1 MSAEETKHQ
10 ANSGSCLSENGR
22 TNLGFGDPLRT
33 GDHGSISDPNSHGR
47 NQPTDWPKCAHDMM
61 EDFLTRCPGTH
72 SRDDLVSSRGQA
84 TAEQCDPS
92 VKVLIL
98 YN

>member
-47 NQPTDWPKCAHDMM
+47 NQPTDWPKRAHDMM
-61 EDFLTRCPGTH
+61 EDFLTRCPGAH
-72 SRDDLVSSRGQA
+72 GQNDLVSSRGHA